1 MRHSISNFD
10 LPLGVEVRHLA
21 ALEAIARTSSFSQ
34 AAAQLGYAQSAV
46 SQQIATLEKAL
57 GHQLVERPG
66 GPRPVSLT
74 EAGRVLLRHATHITA
89 RLGAAKADLDAL
101 AAGEAGIL
109 RVGTFQSAS
118 TRLLPPTLSRFRR
131 DWPHVSI
138 DLRQEAPGVLLDDLV
153 RSGQIDI
160 AFADTSEVVEPF
172 QSVDLVED
180 PYVVMMAPD
189 HPLANNE
196 FVEFAEL
203 EDVAMIMASTEDKC
217 TIEIETALRRTGT
230 SPNLVFRGDDNLT
243 SQRLVANGLGV
254 AVIPMLAA
262 EFGVAD
268 AIVKLIPVRPSMK
281 RRIGIIWHRDR
292 QLAESARAFID
303 VAQQVAAAIHLPEVS
318 SISGRWGER

>member
-1 MRHSISNFD
+1 MRISISNTD
-10 LPLGVEVRHLA
+10 LPLGVEIRHLA

-46 SQQIATLEKAL
+46 SQQIATLEKAF
-57 GHQLVERPG
+57 GHQLVQRPG

-74 EAGRVLLRHATHITA
+74 EAGRVLLRHASHITA

-160 AFADTSEVVEPF
+160 AFADTSDVGEPLHY
-172 QSVDLVED
+172 VDLIKD
-180 PYVVMMAPD
+180 PYVVMMAPN
-189 HPLANNE
+189 HPLASND
-196 FVEFAEL
+196 FIDFSEL
-203 EDVAMIMASTEDKC
+203 EDLPMIMASTEDKC
-217 TIEIETALRRTGT
+217 TIEIDSALRQAGAT
-230 SPNLVFRGDDNLT
+230 PNLVFRGDDNLT

-268 AIVKLIPVRPSMK
+268 AIVKLVPVRPAMM
-281 RRIGIIWHRDR
+281 RRIGMIWHRDR
-292 QLAESARAFID
+292 QLSLAARAFID
-303 VAQQVAAAIHLPEVS
+303 VAQHVAAAVHFPDPPTLSDTPS
-318 SISGRWGER
+318 AL

>member
-1 MRHSISNFD
+1 MRSSISNID
-10 LPLGVEVRHLA
+10 LPLGVEIRHLA
-21 ALEAIARTSSFSQ
+21 ALEAIARTNSFSQ

-46 SQQIATLEKAL
+46 SQQIATLEKAI

-74 EAGRVLLRHATHITA
+74 EAGRVLLRHARHITA

-101 AAGEAGIL
+101 AAGEAGVL

-153 RSGQIDI
+153 RNGQIDI
-160 AFADTSEVVEPF
+160 AFADTSDVGDPLHFVH
-172 QSVDLVED
+172 LIND
-180 PYVVMMAPD
+180 PYVVMMAPN
-189 HPLANNE
+189 HALASSD
-196 FVEFAEL
+196 FIDFAEL
-203 EDVAMIMASTEDKC
+203 EDLPMIMASTEDKC
-217 TIEIETALRRTGT
+217 TIEIDSALRKAGA

-268 AIVKLIPVRPSMK
+268 AMVKLVPVRPAMM

-292 QLAESARAFID
+292 QLSQAARAFID
-303 VAQQVAAAIHLPEVS
+303 VAQQVAAAVHLPDAPALSVA
-318 SISGRWGER
+318 G